1 MLQSWR
7 YAAMYEEPKM
17 EKITINLP
25 PVEIARMDILIEAG
39 YYPNRTEFI
48 RTAVRRTLD
57 AHQDFISNK
66 IDSIVSPPE
75 GEMKPDVVSRRVWG
89 VGVIGLG
96 RDVLERAVAQ
106 GEKVSIHVVGMLI
119 VNADITPDL
128 VEKAV
133 ESVKIYGILRA
144 SPRVR
149 KALQR
154 IGGRGASTL

>member
-1 MLQSWR
+1 
-7 YAAMYEEPKM
+7 MYEEPKM
-17 EKITINLP
+17 EKVTINLP

-57 AHQDFISNK
+57 VHQDFISDK

-75 GEMKPDVVSRRVWG
+75 GEMKADVDGKRVWG
-89 VGVIGLG
+89 VGVIGLS
-96 RDVLERAVAQ
+96 RDELERAVVQ

-119 VNADITPDL
+119 VHNDITPDL

-149 KALQR
+149 KAFQS
-154 IGGRGASTL
+154 IGGRGASAL

>member
-1 MLQSWR
+1 
-7 YAAMYEEPKM
+7 M

-48 RTAVRRTLD
+48 RTAIRRTLD
-57 AHQDFISNK
+57 VHQDFISKK
-66 IDSIVSPPE
+66 IDGIVSPPE
-75 GEMKPDVVSRRVWG
+75 GEEIADDVSKRVWG

-96 RDVLERAVAQ
+96 RDELERAVAQ
-106 GEKVSIHVVGMLI
+106 GERVSIHGVGMLL
-119 VNADITPDL
+119 VNKDVTPDL

-144 SPRVR
+144 TPRVR
-149 KALQR
+149 KSLRR
-154 IGGRGASTL
+154 IGGRGD

>member
-1 MLQSWR
+1 
-7 YAAMYEEPKM
+7 MYEEPKM

-48 RTAVRRTLD
+48 RTAIRRTLD
-57 AHQDFISNK
+57 VHQDFISKK
-66 IDSIVSPPE
+66 IDSIISPPE
-75 GEMKPDVVSRRVWG
+75 GEKIADDISKRVWG

-96 RDVLERAVAQ
+96 RDVLESAVAQ
-106 GEKVSIHVVGMLI
+106 GEKVSIHVVGMLH
-119 VNADITPDL
+119 VNSDITPDL

-154 IGGRGASTL
+154 IGGKGARTL

>member
-1 MLQSWR
+1 
-7 YAAMYEEPKM
+7 MYEEPKM

-57 AHQDFISNK
+57 VHQDFISSK

-106 GEKVSIHVVGMLI
+106 GEKVSIHVVGMLV

-149 KALQR
+149 KALQK

>member
-1 MLQSWR
+1 MFQSLGD
-7 YAAMYEEPKM
+7 AAMYEEPKM

-57 AHQDFISNK
+57 VHQDFISNK

-154 IGGRGASTL
+154 IGGRGTSTL

>member
-1 MLQSWR
+1 
-7 YAAMYEEPKM
+7 MYEEPKM

-57 AHQDFISNK
+57 VHQDFISNK

-75 GEMKPDVVSRRVWG
+75 GEKIADGVSKRVWG

-106 GEKVSIHVVGMLI
+106 GEKVSIHVVGMLL

-128 VEKAV
+128 VEEAV

-154 IGGRGASTL
+154 IGGRGARTL

>member
-1 MLQSWR
+1 
-7 YAAMYEEPKM
+7 MYEEPKM

-75 GEMKPDVVSRRVWG
+75 GEPIAVGVSKRVWG
-89 VGVIGLG
+89 VGVFSLG
-96 RDVLERAVAQ
+96 RDVLERAVAH
-106 GEKVSIHVVGMLI
+106 GEKVSIHVVGMLN

>member
-1 MLQSWR
+1 
-7 YAAMYEEPKM
+7 MYEEPKM

-57 AHQDFISNK
+57 VHQDFISKK

-119 VNADITPDL
+119 VNDDITPDL

-144 SPRVR
+144 SPKVR